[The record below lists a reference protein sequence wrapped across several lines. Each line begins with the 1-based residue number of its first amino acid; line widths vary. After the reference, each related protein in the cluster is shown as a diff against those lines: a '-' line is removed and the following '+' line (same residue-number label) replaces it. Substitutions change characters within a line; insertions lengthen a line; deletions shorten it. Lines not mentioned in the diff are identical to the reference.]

1 MDAVIRLIEKGL
13 NMDYPSIVL
22 ISTLI
27 LSVIFFA
34 KSLKFGLTILTLM
47 LTGLTIVF
55 YELKFNYYLPLT
67 LLIVCLILL
76 FMLLFLERE
85 VISIE

>member
-13 NMDYPSIVL
+13 NMDYPTIVL

-47 LTGLTIVF
+47 LTGLTIAF

-85 VISIE
+85 VVSIE